1 MIANKLKTSSENGS
15 KQYAEIVNNTFMIP
29 PMLPKTF
36 RIFEEVLIFFNEFS
50 FNLIIISK

>member
-15 KQYAEIVNNTFMIP
+15 KQYAEIVNNTFIIP

-36 RIFEEVLIFFNEFS
+36 RIFEEVLIFSNEFS